1 MESPSASSSVPQTPT
16 TKRQKRGPSVKCPIC
31 HEIVPP
37 GQYKQHFQQELGQL
51 DNPGGKAR
59 GKRGAAIAA
68 TRQITRGKHSSSG
81 PDGERRA
88 LLNDIQK
95 RRIARS
101 NDHGSGSGSRDGA
114 GTSRWSNGGGDRG
127 SGSNSRRRL
136 IDELDAEQ
144 GGSHGQATCF
154 ICDER
159 LFGSL
164 EDINAHIDR
173 CLLHPPT
180 STSTS
185 THPNSGSSSNNTH
198 HPNTNMT
205 HSGGSSQGHP
215 PTPSP
220 QQDIHQQQSRPRV
233 HEPFEEYEWA
243 GQTRIRATA
252 LFEGGLANLP
262 GGSTSWLNSAAQT
275 DVDDELNIEDDD
287 EEEYGSAQFSERDVL
302 LQNVDAESE
311 ELREIVMASS
321 MASST
326 STSRAPSVGPEKGGG
341 GEEGKQ
347 EKEYAQGDVKKIVDD
362 DYETSDEHVGSSR
375 QAMMSKQKRKR
386 KELEIDI
393 DGDGDVIL
401 ADEEQEKGDEDGEDD
416 DEEEIDIEEEDEDNS
431 DDIDTMLGAAFASGD
446 TKLVIEALKGKVRH
460 LEAVNKD
467 VPMCLICLEPYKV
480 PLTSIVCWHVHCE
493 ACWFRTL
500 GTKKLC
506 PQCQKITL
514 PKDLRRIYL

>member
-1 MESPSASSSVPQTPT
+1 MASD
-16 TKRQKRGPSVKCPIC
+16 
-31 HEIVPP
+31 
-37 GQYKQHFQQELGQL
+37 ELY
-51 DNPGGKAR
+51 GKNVLIEKER
-59 GKRGAAIAA
+59 TLRNKSD
-68 TRQITRGKHSSSG
+68 HS
-81 PDGERRA
+81 
-88 LLNDIQK
+88 
-95 RRIARS
+95 
-101 NDHGSGSGSRDGA
+101 SGSGSRDGT
-114 GTSRWSNGGGDRG
+114 GSSRWSSVGGGGVDRNSSSS
-127 SGSNSRRRL
+127 SGGNNNNSRRL

-144 GGSHGQATCF
+144 GGSHHGQATCF

-173 CLLHPPT
+173 CLLHPPS
-180 STSTS
+180 STSS
-185 THPNSGSSSNNTH
+185 HHHNIAQNSSGSSSGNNTH
-198 HPNTNMT
+198 TTHNT
-205 HSGGSSQGHP
+205 SSPQGHP
-215 PTPSP
+215 PALSPDQQEQHQQPPLPLSSSP
-220 QQDIHQQQSRPRV
+220 QQQQQQQQQRPRV

-262 GGSTSWLNSAAQT
+262 GGSTSRLNSAAQT

-302 LQNVDAESE
+302 LQNADAESE
-311 ELREIVMASS
+311 ELREIVMGSSSSASASS
-321 MASST
+321 A
-326 STSRAPSVGPEKGGG
+326 STSRAPSVLGREKD
-341 GEEGKQ
+341 GEGIEDGDMEDNDNHLAGKRVVDSDD
-347 EKEYAQGDVKKIVDD
+347 GDEDD
-362 DYETSDEHVGSSR
+362 DMAGEASREQAGSSR

-386 KELEIDI
+386 KEFEIDI
-393 DGDGDVIL
+393 DGDGDGAL
-401 ADEEQEKGDEDGEDD
+401 PDEEQGGEDE
-416 DEEEIDIEEEDEDNS
+416 DEEEIDIEDDDDDDDNTS
-431 DDIDTMLGAAFASGD
+431 DSDNIDAQLSSAFASGD
-446 TKLVIEALKGKVRH
+446 AKLVIEALKGKVRH